1 MRRSINMTAQEIY
14 NECCKHT
21 VCANC
26 SVGWVRCEKFASNY
40 HANPPEM
47 ISYEDIERVKQDKE
61 EY

>member
-1 MRRSINMTAQEIY
+1 MTAQEIY